1 MSTIG
6 EARSRP
12 LKPLFFLL
20 ALIVPALVAYDLY
33 VQWQIPTIDLDLDP
47 RSGEVLRV
55 EQGTYG
61 DYAGFHSGDRLLS
74 IDGTPFAEWE
84 PTEPGLYQVLLRRDG
99 QRLVL
104 ELPVVPQARI
114 NALSLVVTSVVV
126 LVYWGM
132 GLLLIVRRSER
143 EEVRL
148 LFLLAQ
154 AFAVLQLFTLAH
166 PGEMLVPR
174 WALTLSYASFYV
186 AAPLLVHLYLTFPV
200 RLGSPE
206 TRRRALLLLYTVSAL
221 ALAAYLSA
229 SPLRRLSILIVLF
242 EVALALALLFYAY
255 LRHAT
260 PDERRR
266 LRLVLTGNVVAGIPG
281 LLLYILPL
289 LFDSP
294 PLLPEWAVALCLL
307 AAPLSYL
314 IAVARERLF
323 EIDRFLNRA
332 TVYVLLS
339 IAIFAIYIGPFILLY
354 RLAPGDLLAQ
364 TLVVTWLSLLLGLG
378 FNWAQERVQRWVDR
392 IFYGGWYDYPGVVER
407 ISDALALCLE
417 RQDLRDVLTRQVPHL
432 MQLRGG
438 ELQIGEPGFG
448 PSSPPGTSL
457 SFPLTFRDELRAH
470 WSVGLR
476 RDGDEVSEADRRIL
490 KTVARQAEVALGNV
504 LLVEELRQRL
514 EEVREAQRRL
524 LRSREEE
531 RARLARD
538 LHDGP
543 IQLLVGLNLQ
553 LNLLLGEVEDHL
565 RREGVPSLRQELDG
579 VRLEVRHLLSDLR
592 HVCTELRPPMLD
604 ALGLGAAL
612 RVLAEEWSAQ
622 SHVPVAL
629 ELPAAAAGRALPDE
643 VAVNLYRMA
652 QEALTNVAHH
662 AQAQRV
668 TLRLSPSEPG
678 ACVVLSVED
687 DGCGFAVPDQ
697 LRTLLTDDHFG
708 LCGIQERVDLIGG
721 ELRVS
726 SAPGEGTTVSVAWRP
741 ETPSI

>member
-1 MSTIG
+1 
-6 EARSRP
+6 
-12 LKPLFFLL
+12 
-20 ALIVPALVAYDLY
+20 
-33 VQWQIPTIDLDLDP
+33 
-47 RSGEVLRV
+47 
-55 EQGTYG
+55 
-61 DYAGFHSGDRLLS
+61 
-74 IDGTPFAEWE
+74 
-84 PTEPGLYQVLLRRDG
+84 
-99 QRLVL
+99 
-104 ELPVVPQARI
+104 
-114 NALSLVVTSVVV
+114 
-126 LVYWGM
+126 
-132 GLLLIVRRSER
+132 
-143 EEVRL
+143 
-148 LFLLAQ
+148 
-154 AFAVLQLFTLAH
+154 
-166 PGEMLVPR
+166 
-174 WALTLSYASFYV
+174 
-186 AAPLLVHLYLTFPV
+186 
-200 RLGSPE
+200 
-206 TRRRALLLLYTVSAL
+206 
-221 ALAAYLSA
+221 
-229 SPLRRLSILIVLF
+229 
-242 EVALALALLFYAY
+242 
-255 LRHAT
+255 
-260 PDERRR
+260 
-266 LRLVLTGNVVAGIPG
+266 
-281 LLLYILPL
+281 
-289 LFDSP
+289 
-294 PLLPEWAVALCLL
+294 
-307 AAPLSYL
+307 
-314 IAVARERLF
+314 
-323 EIDRFLNRA
+323 
-332 TVYVLLS
+332 
-339 IAIFAIYIGPFILLY
+339 
-354 RLAPGDLLAQ
+354 
-364 TLVVTWLSLLLGLG
+364 
-378 FNWAQERVQRWVDR
+378 
-392 IFYGGWYDYPGVVER
+392 
-407 ISDALALCLE
+407 
-417 RQDLRDVLTRQVPHL
+417 
-432 MQLRGG
+432 
-438 ELQIGEPGFG
+438 
-448 PSSPPGTSL
+448 
-457 SFPLTFRDELRAH
+457 
-470 WSVGLR
+470 VGLR

-629 ELPAAAAGRALPDE
+629 ELPAAAGRALPDE

-678 ACVVLSVED
+678 SCVVLSVED

-741 ETPSI
+741 ETPSV

>member
-6 EARSRP
+6 EARSRS
-12 LKPLFFLL
+12 LKPLLFLL

-33 VQWQIPTIDLDLDP
+33 FQWQIPSIDLDLDP

-55 EQGTYG
+55 ERDTYG
-61 DYAGFHSGDRLLS
+61 DYAGFHSGDLLLS
-74 IDGTPFAEWE
+74 IEGSPFAEWKV
-84 PTEPGLYQVLLRRDG
+84 TEPGLYQVLVHRDG

-114 NALSLVVTSVVV
+114 NALSLVVASVVA
-126 LVYWGM
+126 LVYWGV
-132 GLLLIVRRSER
+132 GLLLVVRRSER

-166 PGEMLVPR
+166 PGETLVPR
-174 WALTLSYASFYV
+174 WALLLSYASFYV

-200 RLGSPE
+200 RLGSPRA
-206 TRRRALLLLYTVSAL
+206 RRRALLLLYSVSAL
-221 ALAAYLSA
+221 ALVAYLTG
-229 SPLRRLSILIVLF
+229 SPLRRLSIFVVVL
-242 EVALALALLFYAY
+242 EVALALALLFYVY

-260 PDERRR
+260 LDQRRR

-289 LFDSP
+289 LFDRP

-314 IAVARERLF
+314 VAVARERLF

-332 TVYVLLS
+332 TVYFFLS
-339 IAIFAIYIGPFILLY
+339 FAIFAIYIGPFLLLY
-354 RLAPGDLLAQ
+354 RLAPGDLLAH

-378 FNWAQERVQRWVDR
+378 FNWAREQVQRWVDR
-392 IFYGGWYDYPGVVER
+392 LFYGGWYDYPGVVER
-407 ISDALALCLE
+407 ISDALAVCLE
-417 RQDLRDVLTRQVPHL
+417 RQDLRDVLTRQVPRL
-432 MQLRGG
+432 MQLQGA

-448 PSSPPGTSL
+448 SSTPSRSSL
-457 SFPLTFRDELRAH
+457 SFPLTFRDGLRAR
-470 WSVGLR
+470 WCVGLR
-476 RDGDEVSEADRRIL
+476 RDGDELSEVDRRIL

-514 EEVREAQRRL
+514 AEVREAQRRL

-553 LNLLLGEVEDHL
+553 LRLLLNEVEGHL
-565 RREGVPSLRQELDG
+565 QTEGTPSFLQELDG

-604 ALGLGAAL
+604 ALGLGATL

-629 ELPAAAAGRALPDE
+629 DLPTAAACRSLPDE

-652 QEALTNVAHH
+652 QEALTNVARH

-668 TLRLSPSEPG
+668 TLRLRASEPD

-687 DGCGFAVPDQ
+687 DGCGFTVPPQ
-697 LRTLLTDDHFG
+697 LRTLLADEHFG

-721 ELRVS
+721 ELQVI
-726 SAPGEGTTVSVAWRP
+726 SAPGGGTTVSVAWWP
-741 ETPSI
+741 ETPSV